1 MAKDPIFKI
10 ISINAD
16 DSTIIAS
23 VEVNIDNAILKGHF
37 PDQPVVPGA
46 CMVQIVKEVL
56 SDVLDKPL
64 RLTKADNIKFLSLI
78 EPSVQSLQLN
88 ISYQLLDNDI
98 KVSAALQSGDTTF
111 MKLQGVF
118 VSASI

>member
-10 ISINAD
+10 ISVNAD

-23 VEVNIDNAILKGHF
+23 VEVDIDNEILKGHF

-46 CMVQIVKEVL
+46 CMVQIVK
-56 SDVLDKPL
+56 DVLADVLHQPL

-78 EPSVQSLQLN
+78 EPSAKSLQLN

-98 KVSAALQSGDTTF
+98 KVSAALQSGDITF

>member
-1 MAKDPIFKI
+1 MAKDPLFKT

-23 VEVNIDNAILKGHF
+23 VEVDIDNEILKGHF

-46 CMVQIVKEVL
+46 CMVQMVKEVL
-56 SDVLDKPL
+56 ADVLHRPL

-78 EPSVQSLQLN
+78 EPSAKSLQLN

-98 KVSAALQSGDTTF
+98 KVSAALQSGDITF

>member
-1 MAKDPIFKI
+1 MAKDSLFKI
-10 ISINAD
+10 ISVNAD

-23 VEVNIDNAILKGHF
+23 VEVDIDNEILKGHF

-46 CMVQIVKEVL
+46 CMVQMVKEVL
-56 SDVLDKPL
+56 ADVLHQPL

-78 EPSVQSLQLN
+78 EPSAKSLQLN

-98 KVSAALQSGDTTF
+98 KVSAALQSGDITF

-118 VSASI
+118 VSVSI